1 MANHELE
8 GRRPP
13 EHLQLN
19 QEELSHE
26 ALVRS
31 VRYLIGENQK
41 EYDRIRSPKEREVLP
56 PETVIRNVL
65 DWYSGSSMEQDDG
78 FFTLRTAWDAL
89 NYDRYEAGSRE
100 EGVCSTIFGRYFCF
114 GLIYGNVV

>member
-1 MANHELE
+1 
-8 GRRPP
+8 
-13 EHLQLN
+13 
-19 QEELSHE
+19 
-26 ALVRS
+26 
-31 VRYLIGENQK
+31 
-41 EYDRIRSPKEREVLP
+41 
-56 PETVIRNVL
+56 
-65 DWYSGSSMEQDDG
+65 MEQDDG